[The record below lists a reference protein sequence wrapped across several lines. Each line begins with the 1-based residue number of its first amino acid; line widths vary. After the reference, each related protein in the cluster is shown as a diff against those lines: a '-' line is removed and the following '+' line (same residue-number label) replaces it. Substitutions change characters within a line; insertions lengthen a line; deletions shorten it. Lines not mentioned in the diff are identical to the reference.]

1 VRACV
6 VGGGLAGSL
15 LAWRLGQATT
25 GWRLDLVP
33 GERTR
38 ADATSASGGAVR
50 AFETDPEQRRLA
62 CDSLVELLGSRTLR
76 EWSRYQR
83 VDSVYLRAASDG
95 LDAAVAELN
104 EVLPGSAQLA
114 SVAELERT
122 GWAGLPAGAT
132 AVVEREAGY
141 TAPGPWRD
149 AVLGD
154 PAFQRRVRVLA
165 GSVTAIE
172 PAGASLSC
180 VVAGHRHDYDL
191 VVVAA
196 GQWTGQLLGA
206 IRPPVNQPAARYRTK
221 SIQYSIYRTGD
232 WQPPILVDET
242 SGLYGRPTAD
252 GGLLLGLPVDLWDV
266 DPDQPVVTP
275 VVHEEAARL
284 ARLRFPRLDLGPV
297 TRQVGSADCYADRP
311 ILSLRPVINGDHR
324 LFTFTGGAGG
334 SVKTVLAASHR
345 AATQLVEH
353 SQSTE
358 LTSVGRGK
366 GQP

>member
-1 VRACV
+1 
-6 VGGGLAGSL
+6 
-15 LAWRLGQATT
+15 LGQATT
-25 GWRLDLVP
+25 DWQIDLVP

-50 AFETDPEQRRLA
+50 AFEADPEQRRLA
-62 CDSLVELLGSRTLR
+62 CDSLVELLGSPTLR
-76 EWSRYQR
+76 EWSGYRR
-83 VDSVYLRAASDG
+83 VDSVYLRSVPDG
-95 LDAAVAELN
+95 LDAAVAELDA
-104 EVLPGSAQLA
+104 VLPGSARLVP
-114 SVAELERT
+114 VAELERS

-132 AVVEREAGY
+132 AVMEREAGY
-141 TAPGPWRD
+141 TAPGRWRD

-154 PAFQRRVRVLA
+154 PAFGRRVRVLA
-165 GSVTAIE
+165 GAVTAIDL
-172 PAGASLSC
+172 ASSVSC
-180 VVAGHRHDYDL
+180 TVSGRRRDYDV

-196 GQWTGQLLGA
+196 GQWSGKLLGTSGH
-206 IRPPVNQPAARYRTK
+206 PAQRYRTK

-232 WQPPILVDET
+232 WQPPIFVDET

-266 DPDQPVVTP
+266 EPDQPVVTP
-275 VVHEEAARL
+275 VVHDEAARL
-284 ARLRFPRLDLGPV
+284 ARLRFPGLDLGPA
-297 TRQVGSADCYADRP
+297 TSRVGSADCYADRP
-311 ILSLRPVINGDHR
+311 ILSLRPVNDSDHR

-345 AATQLVEH
+345 AATQLVES

>member
-1 VRACV
+1 VRACI

-25 GWRLDLVP
+25 DWQLDLVP

-50 AFETDPEQRRLA
+50 AFEADPEQRRLA

-76 EWSRYQR
+76 EWSGYRR
-83 VDSVYLRAASDG
+83 VDSVYLRSVPDG
-95 LDAAVAELN
+95 LADMVAELDAM
-104 EVLPGSAQLA
+104 LPGSARIA
-114 SVAELERT
+114 PVAELERS
-122 GWAGLPAGAT
+122 GWAGLPADAT

-141 TAPGPWRD
+141 TEPGRWRD
-149 AVLGD
+149 AVFGD
-154 PAFQRRVRVLA
+154 PAFRRRVRVHA

-172 PAGASLSC
+172 AAATSVSC
-180 VVAGHRHDYDL
+180 AVDGHRREYDV

-196 GQWTGQLLGA
+196 GQWTGTLLGDSGH
-206 IRPPVNQPAARYRTK
+206 PAQRYRTK

-232 WQPPILVDET
+232 WQPPIFVDET

-266 DPDQPVVTP
+266 EPDRPVVTP
-275 VVHEEAARL
+275 IVHDEAVRL
-284 ARLRFPRLDLGPV
+284 ARLRFPGLDLGPA
-297 TRQVGSADCYADRP
+297 TSRVGSADCYADRP
-311 ILSLRPVINGDHR
+311 ILSLRPVIDSDQR

-345 AATQLVEH
+345 AAIQLVEP